1 MMRSRGFTRRATNF
15 RSRFR
20 RGPQLRRP
28 VATAKWEVGRF
39 YFDNTRTMAT
49 GSASE
54 TLQYFHLASISTS
67 FGSAI
72 GGTEGRVGAVFAG
85 MQRSLEIGGIVFDVD
100 HLHRG
105 DLQGDLLPGEGTY
118 DMHLSLVV
126 DTIDRIIPDGP
137 GFPTSLDTYSPW
149 LSSFPTAA
157 LQTTSPLDRSEPVTR
172 PVRTYWERNVP
183 IDLRPKIVLNDLGD
197 TLYVPQNQRLNTTHY
212 LVNRR
217 LKLRLDENQGLFLIE
232 GTRNSANFSSGSASR
247 IITTK
252 LTGKLYY
259 RYRQ

>member
-1 MMRSRGFTRRATNF
+1 MMRSKGFTKRGANF

-20 RGPQLRRP
+20 RSNLRRP
-28 VATAKWEVGRF
+28 VMTAKWEVGRF
-39 YFDNTRTMAT
+39 YFDNTRTMVT

-54 TLQYFHLASISTS
+54 TLQYFHIASIATS

-72 GGTEGRVGAVFAG
+72 GVEEARVGAVLAG
-85 MQRSLEIGGIVFDVD
+85 LNRSLEIGGIVFDVD

-105 DLQGDLLPGEGTY
+105 DVQGDLAPGEATY

-126 DTIDRIIPDGP
+126 DNLDRVVPDGP
-137 GFPTSLDTYSPW
+137 SFPTSLDTYSPW

-157 LQTTSPLDRSEPVTR
+157 LTTAAPVDRSEPITR

-197 TLYVPQNQRLNTTHY
+197 TLYVPQNQRLNSTHY

-232 GTRNSANFSSGSASR
+232 GTRNSANFNLGVSSR

-252 LTGKLYY
+252 CVGKLYY